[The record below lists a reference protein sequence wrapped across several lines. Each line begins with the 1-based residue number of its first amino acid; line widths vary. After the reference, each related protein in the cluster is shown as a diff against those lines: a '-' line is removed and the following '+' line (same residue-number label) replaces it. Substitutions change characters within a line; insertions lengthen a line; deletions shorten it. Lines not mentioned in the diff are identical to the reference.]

1 VRDLC
6 ESGKEVF
13 LEKLS
18 KQDCNTNGSN
28 LPLCNGSRYKVN
40 NQAYIA
46 GTITSVHNIRGCES
60 SLVFPQKVSIYILYL
75 PQNEHTNLDRTCAL
89 IVSV

>member
-1 VRDLC
+1 MSEC

-18 KQDCNTNGSN
+18 KQDGNTNGSN
-28 LPLCNGSRYKVN
+28 LPLCNGSRYKVR

-46 GTITSVHNIRGCES
+46 GAISSVHNIRGYES
-60 SLVFPQKVSIYILYL
+60 SLVFP
-75 PQNEHTNLDRTCAL
+75 
-89 IVSV
+89 